1 MDIIEKAI
9 SKLNHD
15 STAPSSVSTK
25 KNIVEK
31 TTHSLPKS
39 LNKENVVPLPRELT
53 FSTSPLGN
61 VVRLN
66 RRAVNIDN
74 QRLRQAGMLVPNSSR
89 SRIKEEYRHIKRPLL
104 QKASNIN
111 FDKNEYANLIM
122 VTSAVPGEGKTF
134 TAINLALSIA
144 SERDRTVLLVDSDM
158 LRASL
163 SDFFNVHPG
172 LGLVD
177 FLVQGTIPLSEV
189 LVSTDIPSLT
199 LLPAGN
205 THHLST
211 ELLSSMNMK
220 IFTQELSKR
229 YADRVIIF
237 DSPPLLH
244 TTESRVLS
252 HLMGQIVVVI
262 EAEKTSQAQVGE
274 ALSLLEDLNEAT
286 SVGIVL
292 NKTRRKAGYYE
303 DYNYSI
309 D

>member
-1 MDIIEKAI
+1 
-9 SKLNHD
+9 
-15 STAPSSVSTK
+15 
-25 KNIVEK
+25 
-31 TTHSLPKS
+31 
-39 LNKENVVPLPRELT
+39 VP
-53 FSTSPLGN
+53 
-61 VVRLN
+61 
-66 RRAVNIDN
+66 D
-74 QRLRQAGMLVPNSSR
+74 SSR

-104 QKASNIN
+104 QKASTA
-111 FDKNEYANLIM
+111 DSSKCEHANLIM

-163 SDFFNVHPG
+163 SNFFNVYPG

-211 ELLSSMNMK
+211 ELLSSMNMR
-220 IFTQELSKR
+220 IFAQELSKR
-229 YADRVIIF
+229 YSDRIIIF

-252 HLMGQIVVVI
+252 HLVGQIVMVV
-262 EAEKTSQAQVGE
+262 EAERTSQTQFSE
-274 ALSLLEDLNEAT
+274 ALSLLEDLNETT
-286 SVGIVL
+286 SIGIVL
-292 NKTRRKAGYYE
+292 NKTRRKAGFYE
-303 DYNYSI
+303 DYSHDI
-309 D
+309 C